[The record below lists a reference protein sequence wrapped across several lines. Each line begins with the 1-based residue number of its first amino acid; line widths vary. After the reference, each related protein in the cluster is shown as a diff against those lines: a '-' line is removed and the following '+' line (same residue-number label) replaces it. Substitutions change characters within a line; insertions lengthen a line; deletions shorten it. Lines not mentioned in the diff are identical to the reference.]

1 MTETELAGSAAV
13 AGTGPRAGFR
23 RLLVNLGFANGA
35 LSALYAGIGT
45 ILLPQQIENLDRAH
59 KVTALG
65 VVAGVSAAVALIF
78 NPIGGSLSDRTRSR
92 FGRRAPWLIAAPAGL
107 LAALA
112 FLGQA
117 ATVVLVLVGW
127 CLAQAVA
134 NLYQAPLTAVIPDR
148 VPTAR
153 RGAASAVVGVASV
166 VGGVA
171 GVGIASQFTGHLLL
185 GYVLLALLLA
195 VTAVVFVAATADQ
208 PSAEGPSRDR
218 DQPERDQP
226 ERDRPQRDGPQR
238 DRPQRAQPRRD
249 QHRLGRQLADFMSAL
264 RHRDFALV
272 FASRAASILG
282 YFLVVG
288 YELYILTN
296 YIKPPAGMKPAQG
309 VTVLAAI
316 SAVGALLAA
325 AISGPLSDRL
335 GRRKPFVFASSAVAG
350 AGCMLPV
357 LSPTFGTVEI
367 FAAFAGVAFGTY
379 LSVDAAL
386 VTLVLPRSE
395 DAARDLGVLNIANAG
410 PQVLAP
416 LLALLIIN
424 HLGGYPTLFIAGG
437 CCGIVGAVTV
447 TGVRSVR

>member
-1 MTETELAGSAAV
+1 MTETELAGSAEV
-13 AGTGPRAGFR
+13 AGTRRRVRFR
-23 RLLVNLGFANGA
+23 RLLVNLGIANGA
-35 LSALYAGIGT
+35 LSALYAGLGT

-92 FGRRAPWLIAAPAGL
+92 FGRRAPWLITAPVGL

-134 NLYQAPLTAVIPDR
+134 NLYQAPLTAIIPDR

-185 GYVLLALLLA
+185 GYVILGLLLA
-195 VTAVVFVAATADQ
+195 VTAVLFVTATADQ
-208 PSAEGPSRDR
+208 PSAHLPR
-218 DQPERDQP
+218 PERDQRSP
-226 ERDRPQRDGPQR
+226 DRR
-238 DRPQRAQPRRD
+238 
-249 QHRLGRQLADFMSAL
+249 LADFMSAL

-288 YELYILTN
+288 YELYVLTN
-296 YIKPPAGMKPAQG
+296 YIRPPAGMKPAQG

-325 AISGPLSDRL
+325 GISGPLSDRL
-335 GRRKPFVFASSAVAG
+335 NRRKPFVFASSAVAG
-350 AGCMLPV
+350 AGCILPV
-357 LSPTFGTVEI
+357 LSPTFSTVEI

-437 CCGIVGAVTV
+437 CCGIVGAVAV
-447 TGVRSVR
+447 MGVRSVR

>member
-1 MTETELAGSAAV
+1 MTEMELAGSAAV
-13 AGTGPRAGFR
+13 SDPSRRAGFR
-23 RLLVNLGFANGA
+23 RLLVSLGIANGA

-65 VVAGVSAAVALIF
+65 VVAGVSAAVALVF

-92 FGRRAPWLIAAPAGL
+92 FGRRAPWLMVAPIGL
-107 LAALA
+107 LVTMA

-117 ATVVLVLVGW
+117 GTVLLVLVAW

-148 VPTAR
+148 VPPAR
-153 RGAASAVVGVASV
+153 RGVASAVTGVASV

-171 GVGIASQFTGHLLL
+171 GVGIASQFTGHLILGYLLL
-185 GYVLLALLLA
+185 GLVLAL
-195 VTAVVFVAATADQ
+195 TAVYFVLTTADR
-208 PSAEGPSRDR
+208 PST
-218 DQPERDQP
+218 DQPRLPRDT
-226 ERDRPQRDGPQR
+226 RSMGAR
-238 DRPQRAQPRRD
+238 
-249 QHRLGRQLADFMSAL
+249 LADFMSAL

-288 YELYILTN
+288 YELYIVTN
-296 YIKPPAGMKPAQG
+296 YIRPPAGMKPAQG

-325 AISGPLSDRL
+325 AISGPVSDRL
-335 GRRKPFVFASSAVAG
+335 NRRKPFVFLSSAVAG
-350 AGCMLPV
+350 AGCILPV
-357 LSPTFGTVEI
+357 VSPKFSTLEI

-416 LLALLIIN
+416 LFALIIIN
-424 HLGGYPTLFIAGG
+424 HLGGYPILFIAGG
-437 CCGIVGAVTV
+437 CCGLIGAVAV
-447 TGVRSVR
+447 MGVRSVR